1 MVLLAL
7 SVQKD
12 HPGEEIVRASRET
25 CSETIARHEYSP
37 GHLSFVTCCSC
48 SGPVFRHMPLE
59 YSRSNF
65 QRTWLLRSPSPPLL
79 IDHQVHQDKD
89 NYFFL
94 FLEPRPVLGTW
105 AQIRRN
111 KHKKPDGI
119 SLFLT
124 NISTRQLYQCLY
136 LKSCFEF
143 WTLFSHT
150 GKVYPILWWHP

>member
-12 HPGEEIVRASRET
+12 HSGEKIVRASRET
-25 CSETIARHEYSP
+25 SSETISRCEYSP
-37 GHLSFVTCCSC
+37 GHLSFVACCSH
-48 SGPVFRHMPLE
+48 SGPVFLRMHLE

-65 QRTWLLRSPSPPLL
+65 QQTWLLMSPSPPLL
-79 IDHQVHQDKD
+79 IDHQVHLDKD

-105 AQIRRN
+105 AQI
-111 KHKKPDGI
+111 KPDEI
-119 SLFLT
+119 SLLLT
-124 NISTRQLYQCLY
+124 SISTRQLYQCLY

-150 GKVYPILWWHP
+150 GKVYPILWCHP